1 MRVTTPCVATSAD
14 SDSRVSGQTPS
25 DSDRILEP
33 QLASYVMLNT
43 VKRVLGEECV
53 FVADG
58 DADIDIAS
66 LAIHHRSPVISN
78 DSDFYIFPLQYGY
91 IPYSKFHWSNPSNN
105 TIYAEF
111 YSYELFCEQF
121 GICDLSLLAVIPA
134 IIGNDMMPQLDS
146 QDRKKIL
153 PPDPDCHS
161 LIESVVMHAS
171 SFTNL
176 EACIHLLEQ
185 QDLIDPADVIEN
197 IQEAYNDY
205 FFTPCNLCKPLDI
218 LKTTLECDDGSPMP
232 EFVIRKFCVG
242 VYSTFLIRILREQE
256 MYSIVKE
263 DISESWCKLIGIPI
277 RRAIYG
283 ILCGNA
289 YITEY
294 QRGENPLCYDE
305 IQIKSVT
312 TIMYDGKE
320 IALPSLHSC
329 GSEIEK
335 DYGKKILF
343 GLLDVKEEDFKKIS
357 TDYHLL
363 LAMTHFWYKHYTI
376 NKKDVI
382 LKAFL
387 LNLQKP
393 LLQLG
398 TTVAKPQGKK
408 GTAKP
413 SAKPI
418 FPIPSFTHALAQWQS
433 LYGDIYNLG
442 QLLQEPLMLLPVSDF
457 LECTYLHSLVE
468 AIIKTGV
475 KKVIQQNG
483 LNHNMYLN
491 FLSAICS
498 AEET

>member
-1 MRVTTPCVATSAD
+1 
-14 SDSRVSGQTPS
+14 
-25 DSDRILEP
+25 
-33 QLASYVMLNT
+33 MLNT

-176 EACIHLLEQ
+176 EACMHSLQQ

-205 FFTPCNLCKPLDI
+205 FFMPCNLCKPLDI

-232 EFVIRKFCVG
+232 EFFCNKEVSCWG
-242 VYSTFLIRILREQE
+242 VFHVSYQ
-256 MYSIVKE
+256 
-263 DISESWCKLIGIPI
+263 
-277 RRAIYG
+277 
-283 ILCGNA
+283 N
-289 YITEY
+289 IT
-294 QRGENPLCYDE
+294 
-305 IQIKSVT
+305 
-312 TIMYDGKE
+312 
-320 IALPSLHSC
+320 
-329 GSEIEK
+329 
-335 DYGKKILF
+335 
-343 GLLDVKEEDFKKIS
+343 
-357 TDYHLL
+357 
-363 LAMTHFWYKHYTI
+363 
-376 NKKDVI
+376 
-382 LKAFL
+382 
-387 LNLQKP
+387 
-393 LLQLG
+393 
-398 TTVAKPQGKK
+398 
-408 GTAKP
+408 
-413 SAKPI
+413 
-418 FPIPSFTHALAQWQS
+418 
-433 LYGDIYNLG
+433 
-442 QLLQEPLMLLPVSDF
+442 
-457 LECTYLHSLVE
+457 
-468 AIIKTGV
+468 
-475 KKVIQQNG
+475 
-483 LNHNMYLN
+483 
-491 FLSAICS
+491 
-498 AEET
+498 